1 MKILDININM
11 NECTVCGECVD
22 VCPMNILQITDD
34 KLVIGDISECSY
46 CETCTDVC
54 PEECITI
61 NAEY

>member
-1 MKILDININM
+1 MIIFDIIVNM
-11 NECTVCGECVD
+11 DECNCCGECVD

-61 NAEY
+61 HAEY